1 MKQAIIFS
9 VRINQT
15 ERSSGSHRIATHLR
29 LEGMDVEVI
38 DFAAHWPLEQLQ
50 ELVRSRYTSNMVFFG
65 FSTFYS
71 HWNTTMEDFAVW
83 LKFTY
88 PDVATIIGGQHVLT
102 TPTTNIDYWID
113 SFGELAISALVKS
126 LSSNGNPVA
135 FENID
140 NKRVIRALHS
150 YPAYPLESYAT
161 TFENRDFLQY
171 YEMVTIEFSR
181 GCKFACKFCNF
192 PILNVKED
200 NSRSGDNLRNELMY
214 NYDNFGITSYHIAD
228 ETANDRIEK
237 ILKYSEVVDGL
248 PFKPWFNGFARADL
262 LIVHKQYWDHY
273 AAMRFGGQYYG
284 VETFDNK
291 AAKMV
296 SKGMNT
302 DTLKQGI
309 LDAKEYFTN
318 KIPYRG
324 TISMIVGLPGETES
338 SWQSS
343 VKWLTDNWT
352 SEALV
357 VYPLEVHAPNLTH
370 TNESEFTKN
379 PSKYKLTIK
388 DVSTPGGVMFKDAAS
403 WVHDTMTSDR
413 AIELVKEYSRD
424 YANLFSYSG
433 WGFGTLSIGEHTD
446 NLQTNNLNI
455 RNLLTFNKLNS
466 DASQTEEL
474 YTERQSAFLKKYIT
488 CKLNWISND

>member
-9 VRINQT
+9 VRVNQT

-29 LEGMDVEVI
+29 QEGMDVEVI
-38 DFAAHWPLEQLQ
+38 DFAAHWSLDQLQ
-50 ELVRSRYTSNMVFFG
+50 ELVRSRYTYNMVFFG

-71 HWNTTMEDFAVW
+71 HWNNTMEEFAVW
-83 LKFTY
+83 LKLTY
-88 PDVATIIGGQHVLT
+88 PSVATIIGGQHVLT

-113 SFGELAISALVKS
+113 SFGELAITALVKS
-126 LSSNGNPVA
+126 LSSNGDPVA
-135 FENID
+135 FETIN
-140 NKRVIRALHS
+140 NKQVIRALHS

-161 TFENRDFLQY
+161 IFENRDFLQY
-171 YEMVTIEFSR
+171 YEFVTIEFSR
-181 GCKFACKFCNF
+181 GCKFSCKFCNF

-200 NSRSGDNLRNELMY
+200 NSRSGNDLRNELMY

-262 LIVHKQYWDHY
+262 LVAHKPYWDHY

-284 VETFDNK
+284 VETFDNT
-291 AAKMV
+291 AAKLV
-296 SKGMNT
+296 GKGMNT
-302 DTLKQGI
+302 DTLKQGM

-343 VKWLTDNWT
+343 IKWLTDNWT

-357 VYPLEVHAPNLTH
+357 VYPLEVPAPTSTH
-370 TNESEFTKN
+370 TNKSEFTNN

-388 DVSTPGGVMFKDAAS
+388 DISTPSNVMFKETTG
-403 WVHDTMTSDR
+403 WTHDTMTSDR
-413 AIELVKEYSRD
+413 AMELVKEFLKNYS
-424 YANLFSYSG
+424 NLFSYSG
-433 WGFGTLSIGEHTD
+433 WSLGTHMIGNHTD
-446 NLQTNNLNI
+446 NLQINDSSI
-455 RNLLTFNKLNS
+455 DNLLKINRLNS
-466 DASQTEEL
+466 NTTRTEEL
-474 YTERQSAFLKKYIT
+474 YTARQSIFLNEYIT
-488 CKLNWISND
+488 RKLNWIRNA